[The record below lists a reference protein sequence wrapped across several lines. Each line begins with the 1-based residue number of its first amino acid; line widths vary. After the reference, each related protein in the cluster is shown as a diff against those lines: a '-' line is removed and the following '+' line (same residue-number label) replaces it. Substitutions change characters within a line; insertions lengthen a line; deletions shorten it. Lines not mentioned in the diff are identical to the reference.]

1 MNVSV
6 IIVSYNVKS
15 LLCKCIESIFDY
27 THGVDHEIIV
37 VDNASSDGTVD
48 ELRRR
53 FEDIRLIASDINLG
67 FGKANNEGA
76 KVAKGKYLFFLN
88 PDTLLLNNAL
98 LALYDFMECHPNAAL
113 CGGNLFTADL
123 KPNHSYNM
131 SIPKFRSALEYV
143 FNTSLSRDS
152 QADTFNNT
160 GEPKKVELVVGAD
173 MFIRKSVF
181 DQIGR
186 FDERYFMYFEE
197 AILSIK
203 IRGIGM
209 DQYAVPDAHIL
220 HFEGASSVHKYTS
233 KFYLDS
239 FLKYYSI
246 YPYYPLLY
254 FLLSLKI
261 GIGVL
266 LWKVFRK
273 QEKLSYW
280 MSLYQVL
287 INK

>member
-1 MNVSV
+1 MDVSV

-27 THGVDHEIIV
+27 TQGIDYEVIV
-37 VDNASSDGTVD
+37 VDNASSDGTIE
-48 ELRRR
+48 ELKERY
-53 FEDIRLIASDINLG
+53 DSIRLIPSNVNLG

-88 PDTLLLNNAL
+88 PDTLLLNNAI
-98 LALYDFMECHPNAAL
+98 LALYDFMEGHPNAAL
-113 CGGNLFTADL
+113 CGGNLFMADL

-143 FNTSLSRDS
+143 LNTSLSRES

-160 GEPKKVELVVGAD
+160 GEPKRVELVVGAD

-209 DQYAVPDAHIL
+209 DQYAVPDARII
-220 HFEGASSVHKYTS
+220 HFEGASSIHKFTS

-239 FLKYYSI
+239 FLKYYST

-261 GIGVL
+261 GMGVL

-287 INK
+287 TNK